1 MSASA
6 IVTIDKLDINNV
18 IITDLKLNQKKQLT
32 AGIINGKTNSALF
45 IETPYLINPFGV
57 SAYDSGGLK
66 EEQKSYSL
74 SLKAVGGSNE
84 TPENVKKFFD
94 FFKQLDD
101 KVVQYGITNSEK
113 IFKKKYDETLVR
125 AFFNTGIKPSPL
137 GPDGTPYPDK
147 ISVKINKKEDFS
159 PDLLIFKDSQH
170 PLEIHSWEELQNNIL
185 KGTAVKCII
194 QPKFYIVN
202 GKFGINFRVL
212 QIKIPSI
219 QKVSRPITYAFSDES
234 STASI
239 PLKDLSLSKQKVE
252 SDLKKDNTVADS
264 EEEDDDEEEEEEDE
278 EEDDEE
284 EVNVAD
290 A

>member
-1 MSASA
+1 MSA

-74 SLKAVGGSNE
+74 SLKATGGSNE
-84 TPENVKKFFD
+84 SPENVKTFFD
-94 FFKQLDD
+94 FFKKLDD

-125 AFFNTGIKPSPL
+125 AFYNTGIKPSPL

-147 ISVKINKKEDFS
+147 ISVKIMKKEDFS
-159 PDLLIFKDSQH
+159 PDLLVFKDGQH
-170 PLEIHSWEELQNNIL
+170 PLEINSWEELQNNIL

-202 GKFGINFRVL
+202 GKFGVNFRVL

-219 QKVSRPITYAFSDES
+219 QKMSRPITYAFSDES
-234 STASI
+234 TTENI
-239 PLKDLSLSKQKVE
+239 PLKELSLSKQKVE
-252 SDLKKDNTVADS
+252 SNLKENNAVADS
-264 EEEDDDEEEEEEDE
+264 DEEDEDEDDEEEEEEDE
-278 EEDDEE
+278 EE
-284 EVNVAD
+284 VNVAD